1 MEIFNAMRTQQT
13 PPPAQQQGVT
23 GAHQSVSQTQKAPP
37 QKQAQEQMQQ
47 SAQKA
52 DEKKFKE
59 ELQEVVDKLNKEMD
73 PLKTS
78 IRFGFDDQADE
89 LYVSVIDTSNNQE
102 IRKIPSEE
110 ALRLAAKMRE
120 LVGMIFDKKG

>member
-1 MEIFNAMRTQQT
+1 MEIFNAMRTQQSH
-13 PPPAQQQGVT
+13 PPTQQGIG
-23 GAHQSVSQTQKAPP
+23 GAHQSVSQTQK
-37 QKQAQEQMQQ
+37 
-47 SAQKA
+47 SAQQPSSQEAARESAEKA
-52 DEKKFKE
+52 DTQKLKQ
-59 ELQEVVDKLNKEMD
+59 ELQEIVDKLNKEMD

-78 IRFGFDDQADE
+78 IRFGFDDSVEE

>member
-1 MEIFNAMRTQQT
+1 MEIFNAMRTQHAPPST
-13 PPPAQQQGVT
+13 PQQGVGGT
-23 GAHQSVSQTQKAPP
+23 HQSVSQPHR
-37 QKQAQEQMQQ
+37 
-47 SAQKA
+47 SAQSHNEVSKQT
-52 DEKKFKE
+52 DEKSDAQKLKK

-78 IRFGFDDQADE
+78 IRFGFDDKADE

-110 ALRLAAKMRE
+110 AMRLAAKMRE

>member
-1 MEIFNAMRTQQT
+1 MEIFNAMRTQQAQ
-13 PPPAQQQGVT
+13 PPTSQGV
-23 GAHQSVSQTQKAPP
+23 GGPHQSVSQTQNMA
-37 QKQAQEQMQQ
+37 QQ
-47 SAQKA
+47 SSQEAVKESAEKA
-52 DEKKFKE
+52 DTQKLKQ
-59 ELQEVVDKLNKEMD
+59 ELQEIVDKLNKEMD

-78 IRFGFDDQADE
+78 IRFGFDDNLDE
-89 LYVSVIDTSNNQE
+89 LYVSVIDTSNNHE